1 VVCGSAHVGG
11 GDGALADLNQF
22 AAAHLVAHDVVDRV
36 LAAAGL
42 AGYSGAWLA
51 DAAAGKATF
60 DEICAEC
67 HEAADFEGED
77 AAEVTA
83 TVKKIVAGQMKHKK
97 ALKLTD
103 EQAADVA
110 AYMASGGK

>member
-1 VVCGSAHVGG
+1 MKINR
-11 GDGALADLNQF
+11 LMM
-22 AAAHLVAHDVVDRV
+22 VAV
-36 LAAAGL
+36 ATAGL
-42 AGYSGAWLA
+42 VGYGHAALA

-77 AAEVTA
+77 AAA
-83 TVKKIVAGQMKHKK
+83 LADTVKQISAGQVKHKK

-103 EQAADVA
+103 QQAADVA